1 MISID
6 YLRERL
12 QRHGVVRTSRLA
24 VSAVLDYL
32 FDLRYGTDTLRWVEH
47 QALDATS
54 ENLFHSSHYQPTKAR
69 PLLKL
74 LRKLN
79 LPRDAVFLDIGSGK
93 GRALL
98 IAALFGFKKVIGVEF
113 SSQLCELAKKN
124 VDAFA
129 KIAKS
134 HSPIEIVE
142 ADAANYRF
150 RPEHNIFYFFNPF
163 GAVVLEKVL
172 DNIRASV
179 QEAPRRIWLIYNNPK
194 HHTVVD
200 QSPLFPNGHTT
211 YQLGGNEFKV
221 YRT

>member
-1 MISID
+1 MGSVE
-6 YLRERL
+6 YLRDRL
-12 QRHGVVRTSRLA
+12 KRHGVLRTGKLA

-47 QALDATS
+47 RALDATS
-54 ENLFHSSHYQPTKAR
+54 ENLVRSSHYQPTKAR

-98 IAALFGFKKVIGVEF
+98 IAALFGFKKVIGIEF
-113 SSQLCELAKKN
+113 SNQLCQLARKN
-124 VDAFA
+124 VETFA
-129 KIAKS
+129 NIAKS

-142 ADAANYRF
+142 ADAANYDF

-163 GAVVLEKVL
+163 DAVILGKVL
-172 DNIRASV
+172 DTIRASV
-179 QEAPRRIWLIYNNPK
+179 QEGSAKDLAHLQQPKIPFGRRSVASFSQRPQVLP
-194 HHTVVD
+194 T
-200 QSPLFPNGHTT
+200 G
-211 YQLGGNEFKV
+211 
-221 YRT
+221 R